1 MIGEN
6 SSQTNEKEK
15 ELSMHVKANESEL
28 VLKIEFVL
36 ITNHLYV
43 VLSSVSVDRWKFL
56 EK

>member
-36 ITNHLYV
+36 ITNHLYF
-43 VLSSVSVDRWKFL
+43 VLSSVSVDLWQCL